1 MPFGKPTNFYDFV
14 AKISNCSINPYFA
27 TGLLNSS
34 FFIGLHLARLTR
46 STKSMQGPAC
56 FSRLF
61 LPPVLFPPSFREE
74 SVMRNFIFA
83 ALVGLSSVAQAQ
95 SQLAD
100 QAKMVEAQAK
110 LISANAAL
118 ITAIASANETNA
130 KALQGIEQARSLS
143 LDNSLKKAE
152 TFYGKKTL
160 RENYMDLRKPR
171 SRPSQE
177 DLRRYS
183 KAAAPDRLNIFEF
196 NPVRA
201 EIYWPPLLKEDQFSE
216 YRLQIEGL
224 FAQYL
229 LDNNREGSIY
239 QEVKELADK
248 MQAELSPLIRDVPTS
263 EYIRAR
269 KFLRSIAYESRF
281 PNEIHGL
288 AAN

>member
-1 MPFGKPTNFYDFV
+1 M
-14 AKISNCSINPYFA
+14 
-27 TGLLNSS
+27 
-34 FFIGLHLARLTR
+34 R
-46 STKSMQGPAC
+46 S
-56 FSRLF
+56 
-61 LPPVLFPPSFREE
+61 
-74 SVMRNFIFA
+74 FIFA
-83 ALVGLSSVAQAQ
+83 VFVSLSSIVQAQ
-95 SQLAD
+95 NQMAEVNQHLNAQTQWMNAWGAWTNSRVNTNAQV
-100 QAKMVEAQAK
+100 QMIEAQAK
-110 LISANAAL
+110 LISARATLIAAVA
-118 ITAIASANETNA
+118 TANETNA
-130 KALQGIEQARSLS
+130 KALQGIEQARGLS
-143 LDNSLKKAE
+143 LGNSLKKAE

-183 KAAAPDRLNIFEF
+183 KLAAPDRLDIFEF
-196 NPVRA
+196 SPVRA
-201 EIYWPPLLKEDQFSE
+201 KIYWPPLLKKDQFSE
-216 YRLQIEGL
+216 CRLQIEGL

-248 MQAELSPLIRDVPTS
+248 MQVELSPLIRDVPSS

-281 PNEIHGL
+281 PNEIDGL